1 MKAAIATLDRAL
13 GRLMR
18 PLVNL
23 VPRRLRRAAD
33 RMERQRTRPIGQMAA
48 IGFLLASVL
57 YGLTVGGQLGR
68 VGDAALVLV
77 GFGIDDVRISGRTET
92 AELAILEKLEISG
105 SLLSFDVQAAQA
117 RLATLPWAAKAT
129 VRKYYPSTLSVE
141 IEERQAYALWQKRG
155 TVFVV
160 DKSGTEIV
168 ELEESRFGKLPFTVG
183 KGANLK
189 AAEFLDT
196 VLAEPEIAGQMRA
209 AVFVAGRRWD
219 LHLENGVT
227 VKLPEKDVS
236 AALTQLVKLS
246 AERQLLSR
254 DVIVVDLRLPDRVTV
269 RLPEGRTLEDVTT
282 EGGETP
288 VKIAKART

>member
-1 MKAAIATLDRAL
+1 
-13 GRLMR
+13 MR

-129 VRKYYPSTLSVE
+129 VRKFYPSTLSVE